1 MLFQFALRALHFDI
15 LIGRGFRTDLVI
27 RSRTGLDVFAKPR
40 LTSFLKKTLADWAIR
55 GYPSVWQTHELRDIL
70 SVYHT

>member
-15 LIGRGFRTDLVI
+15 LIGREFCTDLVI
-27 RSRTGLDVFAKPR
+27 RSRTGLDVFAEPG
-40 LTSFLKKTLADWAIR
+40 LTSFFKTLADWTIR
-55 GYPSVWQTHELRDIL
+55 GYPSAWQTHELRDIL